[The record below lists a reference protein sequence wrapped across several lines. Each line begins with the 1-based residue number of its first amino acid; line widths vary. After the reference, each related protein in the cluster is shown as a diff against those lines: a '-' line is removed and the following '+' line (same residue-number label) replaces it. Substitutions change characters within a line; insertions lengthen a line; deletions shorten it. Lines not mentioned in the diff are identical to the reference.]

1 MFAQKTARPFGKTIP
16 PGGPDAHQL
25 WCGSAGFI
33 AKVRLTGGEN
43 VIPSS
48 VELVDHAS
56 MLFTENTSSIRDL
69 EPLLVKTRGAGLP
82 VALP

>member
-25 WCGSAGFI
+25 RCGSAGFI
-33 AKVRLTGGEN
+33 ANVRLSGGEN

-56 MLFTENTSSIRDL
+56 MLFTENTSSTRGL
-69 EPLLVKTRGAGLP
+69 EPLLVNTRGAGLP